1 MMESSDLWIDRRRLK
16 RRLTAWRIV
25 AIVAAA
31 TAVLAVLGHDGT
43 IIARPYVARLSIEGV
58 ILDDQRRS
66 EALRAVADDDRVKA
80 LIVRI
85 DSPGGTVVGGEALYT
100 HLRAVAAR
108 KPVVAVMG
116 EIATSAAYMAALG
129 SDHVIAR
136 EGTLTGSIGV
146 VLQTAE
152 ITGLMEKIG
161 IKPETV
167 KSGPLKAQPNP
178 FEPLSPEARQAV
190 ENVIRDTYDMFVG
203 LVRDRRALPHE
214 TVVALADGRI
224 YTGRQAV
231 VSGMVD
237 ALGGEPEARTW
248 LSSVKGV
255 DPDLDVREV
264 RIADGEGR
272 LRDLVSSI
280 TQKVFFSETLRLDG
294 LISLWQPRG

>member
-1 MMESSDLWIDRRRLK
+1 MMDSSDFWIDRRRLK

-31 TAVLAVLGHDGT
+31 TAVLAVFGHDDT
-43 IIARPYVARLSIEGV
+43 IIARPHVARLSIEGV

-178 FEPLSPEARQAV
+178 FEPLSPEARLAV
-190 ENVIRDTYDMFVG
+190 ENVIRDTHDMFVD
-203 LVRDRRALPHE
+203 LVRDRRSLPHE

-255 DPDLDVREV
+255 DPDLDVRDV